1 MHRSSALFSHIV
13 QVVVPFALFAP
24 QPFAA
29 IAGGLII
36 LHQLV
41 LIVSGNYS
49 WLNWLTVVLG
59 IAAFSDRTLGLG
71 AHAAGFITAAAP
83 VIPRPLWFEALLW
96 AIAAMT
102 AALSIQ
108 PALNLLSKR
117 QAMNRSYNRFQLVN
131 AYGAFGSVGRKRYE
145 LVIEGTADRVLT
157 SATRWQEYGFKAKP
171 GDPMRR
177 PPQIAPWHLRLD
189 WLIWFIPFSIGI
201 TSHGIQVGRYDI
213 WFVRF
218 ILKLLAGDRATL
230 RLMGTNPFPDRPPA
244 YIRALLYDYRYTT
257 PEEKRDTGAWWV
269 RQQLGVYLPAISVKE
284 LEQR

>member
-1 MHRSSALFSHIV
+1 
-13 QVVVPFALFAP
+13 
-24 QPFAA
+24 
-29 IAGGLII
+29 
-36 LHQLV
+36 
-41 LIVSGNYS
+41 
-49 WLNWLTVVLG
+49 
-59 IAAFSDRTLGLG
+59 
-71 AHAAGFITAAAP
+71 
-83 VIPRPLWFEALLW
+83 
-96 AIAAMT
+96 
-102 AALSIQ
+102 
-108 PALNLLSKR
+108 
-117 QAMNRSYNRFQLVN
+117 MNRSYNRFQLVN

-230 RLMGTNPFPDRPPA
+230 RLMGANPFPDRPPA